1 MLKTLLATT
10 AAIALFGALPVQA
23 QQTQT
28 QTQGKGN
35 MESVKGSMDSFK
47 ATDLGALND
56 ARIELVKSALRL
68 TPDQEKLWPT
78 VESTIRS
85 NGQDR
90 EARLQK
96 AADRLEQIKG
106 EGVAEALKNR
116 NPIEFLNRR
125 ADALAQRSADARKL
139 ATAWQPLYQ
148 TLTPDQK
155 RRLALLTIYA
165 VREMRDNVADRH
177 FELMDQDADE

>member
-1 MLKTLLATT
+1 MSKTLLAAT
-10 AAIALFGALPVQA
+10 AAIALLGALPVQA
-23 QQTQT
+23 QQTT
-28 QTQGKGN
+28 GSKGN
-35 MESVKGSMDSFK
+35 MESIKGSMDSFK
-47 ATDLGALND
+47 TGDLAALND

-68 TPDQEKLWPT
+68 TPDQEKLWPA
-78 VESTIRS
+78 VESTIRA

-90 EARLQK
+90 ESRLQK
-96 AADRLEQIKG
+96 VADRLEQIKG

-177 FELMDQDADE
+177 FQLMDEDTDD